1 MKFRIAEGAYMKRT
15 LKLIFLT
22 FACAAMLLA
31 FVGCSEILDVTV
43 TVMLADGEGYY
54 VSSENPVTV
63 KAGQPVS
70 FSVELEP
77 GYDVNTLSDGAVY
90 ENGKVILSRAM
101 YPTTLKLETLKSFG
115 KEYDFGLYDWMQN
128 GALYANR
135 QPGKYPGGSEITV
148 KAEPKEGFKFI
159 GWSTGETLTRGGTL
173 YSRDAQL
180 TFTLDKNTHLYANY
194 ANTVGVIYMNYDAN
208 GGVYAATGESTY
220 LQECNT
226 SFYLCPNNLAAMD
239 YFVREGYHLLEYNTK
254 PDGTGEAYSL
264 GSKVILPKDGSE
276 VTLYCIWAKE
286 SDEKLFEYKTN
297 STGVT
302 VTGYMGNEDMIV
314 IPEKLGGK
322 TVTEL
327 GSKMI
332 QNKDCTTVVFPKT
345 LEKAGAAVIANCK
358 NFTTLYMYDN
368 IGYIPNDVI
377 SGTHKFTNFRL
388 SAARAPA
395 FSNSAEGNFVIKW
408 ERLVT
413 SDKPV
418 MVVMSG
424 SSSLNGLDSPM
435 LEKAFDGK
443 YNVVNYG
450 TNAGTSGVFYME
462 VLSHF
467 MGEGD
472 ILIDAP
478 EIGNT
483 QDGAV
488 DITWRLFRGT
498 EMYINVWRYVDISR
512 YKNLFSELTAF
523 NKERANMGHLTYEH
537 HSNSM
542 NEYGDLQGGTRD
554 QLNSPNYRAGST
566 FNFVGNQYNHKTD
579 RDEQLNWIFGVLQ
592 DKGVTVY
599 MSCPPY
605 NANSLTAA
613 AKKQESIDKFNQT
626 VRDFIKVPYISD
638 IKDYAIPGEWMY
650 DSDYHPNAYGRTMR
664 TEQLIKDLTAQ
675 MKKDGLLK

>member
-1 MKFRIAEGAYMKRT
+1 MKRT
-15 LKLIFLT
+15 LKLILLVLAF
-22 FACAAMLLA
+22 AAMLLTA
-31 FVGCSEILDVTV
+31 AGCGKVLDVEV
-43 TVMLADGEGYY
+43 SVMIADGEGFS
-54 VSSENPVTV
+54 VVSENPVSV
-63 KAGQPVS
+63 KAGQPAS
-70 FSVELEP
+70 FSVVLDP
-77 GYDVNTLSDGAVY
+77 GYDVKSLSDGAVY
-90 ENGKVILSRAM
+90 ENGKVTIPRVL
-101 YPTTLKLETLKSFG
+101 YPATVTLETLKSYG
-115 KEYDFGLYDWMQN
+115 KNYDFGLYDWIQN
-128 GALYANR
+128 GTLYADR
-135 QPGKYPGGSEITV
+135 EPGEYPAGSEITIS
-148 KAEPKEGFKFI
+148 AEPKEDFKFV
-159 GWSTGETLTRGGTL
+159 GWSLDETLSRGGTL
-173 YSRDAQL
+173 YSRDAML
-180 TFTLDKNTHLYANY
+180 TFTLEEDMNLYANY
-194 ANTVGVIYMNYDAN
+194 ANTVGVAYLNYDAN

-220 LQECNT
+220 MQECDT

-254 PDGTGEAYSL
+254 ADGTGEAYSL
-264 GSKVILPKDGSE
+264 GSKVILPTDGSE

-297 STGVT
+297 ANGVT

-327 GSKMI
+327 ASKMI
-332 QNKDCTTVVFPKT
+332 MNKDCTTVVFPKT
-345 LEKAGAAVIANCK
+345 LEKANSSVISNCAN
-358 NFTTLYMYDN
+358 FSTLYMYDN
-368 IGYIPNDVI
+368 ITSIPNDVI
-377 SGTHKFTNFRL
+377 SGKHQFTNFRL

-413 SDKPV
+413 SEKPV
-418 MVVMSG
+418 LVVMSG
-424 SSSLNGLDSPM
+424 SSSLNGLDSVM
-435 LEKAFDGK
+435 LDEAFDGK
-443 YNVVNYG
+443 YTVVNYG

-478 EIGNT
+478 EVGNT
-483 QDGAV
+483 QDGGV
-488 DITWRLFRGT
+488 EITWRLFRGT

-566 FNFVGNQYNHKTD
+566 FNFVGNQYNNKTD
-579 RDEQLNWIFGVLQ
+579 RHEQLNWIFGVLQ
-592 DKGVTVY
+592 EKGVTVY

-613 AKKQESIDKFNQT
+613 SKKQEAIDKFNQT

-664 TEQLIKDLTAQ
+664 TEQLIEDLTAQ